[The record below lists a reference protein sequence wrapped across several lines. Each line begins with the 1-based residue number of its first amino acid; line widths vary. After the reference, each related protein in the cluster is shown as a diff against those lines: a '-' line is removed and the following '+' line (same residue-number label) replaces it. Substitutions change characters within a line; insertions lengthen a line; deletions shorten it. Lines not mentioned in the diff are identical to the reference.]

1 MMWVRKIL
9 KIYQQGQLPIKY
21 YMIKYLIL
29 LKIHSMMNYMTC
41 FIGLQFYLNKKS
53 GTLTET
59 ETYYDVIFDTQKLAN
74 ELHSQLLQ
82 M

>member
-1 MMWVRKIL
+1 
-9 KIYQQGQLPIKY
+9 
-21 YMIKYLIL
+21 
-29 LKIHSMMNYMTC
+29 MMNYMTC

-59 ETYYDVIFDTQKLAN
+59 ETYYDAIFDTQKLAN

>member
-9 KIYQQGQLPIKY
+9 KIYLEGQLP
-21 YMIKYLIL
+21 IKYLIL

-59 ETYYDVIFDTQKLAN
+59 ETYYDAIFDTQKLAN
-74 ELHSQLLQ
+74 ELHRQLLQ

>member
-9 KIYQQGQLPIKY
+9 KIYLEGQLP
-21 YMIKYLIL
+21 IKYLIL

-59 ETYYDVIFDTQKLAN
+59 ETYYDAIFDTQKLAN

>member
-9 KIYQQGQLPIKY
+9 KIYLEGQLP
-21 YMIKYLIL
+21 IKYLIL
-29 LKIHSMMNYMTC
+29 LKIHSMMNYMTS

-59 ETYYDVIFDTQKLAN
+59 ETYYDAIFDTQKLAN

>member
-9 KIYQQGQLPIKY
+9 KIYLEGQLPIKY

-41 FIGLQFYLNKKS
+41 FIDLQFYLNKKS

-59 ETYYDVIFDTQKLAN
+59 ETYYDAIFDTQKLAN

>member
-9 KIYQQGQLPIKY
+9 KIYLEGQLP
-21 YMIKYLIL
+21 IKYLIL

-59 ETYYDVIFDTQKLAN
+59 ETYYDAIFDTQKLAN

-82 M
+82 MSKT